1 MDSFLS
7 LFGPSQTSDECDD
20 TSSSD
25 SEILD
30 SFHNLPPEPQAGNIE
45 YKLKLIDPPKQRFDH
60 LVTQMKWRLNE
71 GCGEAIYEIG
81 VGDSGMLFGLNED
94 DMKASLDTLKLMAQ
108 TLNASYKI
116 LRRKYVDEQKS
127 VVEVQIRKLGYSD
140 HNEVRVA
147 VLGCTNAGK
156 STTLGVLTQGEF
168 DNGRGK
174 ARLNLLRHMHEIISG
189 ISFLWIFQTF
199 DYFIIFNLF

>member
-1 MDSFLS
+1 
-7 LFGPSQTSDECDD
+7 
-20 TSSSD
+20 
-25 SEILD
+25 
-30 SFHNLPPEPQAGNIE
+30 
-45 YKLKLIDPPKQRFDH
+45 
-60 LVTQMKWRLNE
+60 
-71 GCGEAIYEIG
+71 
-81 VGDSGMLFGLNED
+81 
-94 DMKASLDTLKLMAQ
+94 MAQ

-116 LRRKYVDEQKS
+116 LRRKFVDEQKS
-127 VVEVQIRKLGYSD
+127 VVEVEIRKIPVPD

-189 ISFLWIFQTF
+189 I
-199 DYFIIFNLF
+199 